1 MCPASVPAKIPI
13 EKYWLP
19 IKLQSPWR
27 LTERWDQMTFNAKSN
42 TPIPY
47 VTEKDLTPPHTQS
60 SVAYD
65 SWGKD
70 AKIQMKWKE
79 SAQRLKKKQKTWQ
92 QCVYLL
98 SFDREQFAWLY
109 TMAWASN
116 QTQSTMFCLANINHS
131 MREIYEM
138 YSISDAWTEKT
149 HIGILNRNLL
159 ILALA
164 L

>member
-1 MCPASVPAKIPI
+1 MSHPGDIHKDLKHISTCFLHVSGICSCQNPHRKILAAHQAAI
-13 EKYWLP
+13 AMETDR
-19 IKLQSPWR
+19 SC
-27 LTERWDQMTFNAKSN
+27 DQMTFNAKSN
-42 TPIPY
+42 TPSPY
-47 VTEKDLTPPHTQS
+47 VTEKDLTPPHAQS

-70 AKIQMKWKE
+70 AKRQMKWKE
-79 SAQRLKKKQKTWQ
+79 SAQRLKRKQKTWQ

-138 YSISDAWTEKT
+138 YLISDA
-149 HIGILNRNLL
+149 
-159 ILALA
+159 
-164 L
+164 